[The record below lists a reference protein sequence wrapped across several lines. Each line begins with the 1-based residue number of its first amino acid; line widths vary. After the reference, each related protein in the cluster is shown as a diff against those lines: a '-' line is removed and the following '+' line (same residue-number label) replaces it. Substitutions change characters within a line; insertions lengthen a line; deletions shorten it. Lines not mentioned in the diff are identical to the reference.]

1 MDGVSTSADLPTVE
15 WFTRLAEV
23 SKADLAE
30 FRKLGEVDCRFA
42 VNIFDGGPDG
52 SALIVQ
58 LTFDGF
64 DVSEIKEIS
73 DTGLESMDFVIETDR
88 DSWLDMVDNI
98 RAGDG
103 RPDLDHTLNA
113 LSMASTPIRVWSS
126 DPLGKDMFFRYN
138 QSLQHFINKCARL

>member
-1 MDGVSTSADLPTVE
+1 VDGVSTSTDLPTVE
-15 WFTRLAEV
+15 WLTRLAETNM
-23 SKADLAE
+23 ADLAE

-58 LTFDGF
+58 LLFDGF

-73 DTGLESMDFVIETDR
+73 DTELDSMDFVIETDR
-88 DSWLDMVDNI
+88 DSWQEMVDSI
-98 RAGDG
+98 RAGHG

-113 LSMASTPIRVWSS
+113 LSMAATPIRVWSS
-126 DPLGKDMFFRYN
+126 DPLGRDLFFRNN
-138 QSLQHFINKCARL
+138 QSLQQFFNNCARL

>member
-1 MDGVSTSADLPTVE
+1 VDGVSTSTDLPTVE
-15 WFTRLAEV
+15 WISRLAEV
-23 SKADLAE
+23 NKEDLAE

-42 VNIFDGGPDG
+42 VNIMDGGPEA
-52 SALIVQ
+52 SALTVQ
-58 LTFDGF
+58 LVFDGF

-73 DTGLESMDFVIETDR
+73 DTELESMDFVIETDR
-88 DSWLDMVDNI
+88 DSWQEMVDAI

-138 QSLQHFINKCARL
+138 QSLQQFFNNCARL